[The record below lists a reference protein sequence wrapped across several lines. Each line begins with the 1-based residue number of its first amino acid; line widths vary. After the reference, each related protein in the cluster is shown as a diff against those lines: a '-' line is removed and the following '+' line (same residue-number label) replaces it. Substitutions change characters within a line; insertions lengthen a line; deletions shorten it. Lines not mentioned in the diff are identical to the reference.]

1 MNPITL
7 AVLKAGL
14 ISPAMLKEMKRIS
27 PLIAPDAEVGE
38 PVDLDLAVRFV
49 EDALQSDEYVL
60 VRETDLE
67 SVRQYV
73 ETTRT
78 LTLHI
83 EDGPESSG
91 DIEVTVGVTPL
102 GEYIVAW
109 KGESIRTMMTN
120 GMTYLVDGN
129 VRVFF
134 RDVREL
140 FFGEYKAFMVCT
152 PSVREPHVQS

>member
-1 MNPITL
+1 MNPITM

-27 PLIAPDAEVGE
+27 PHITPDAEVNE
-38 PVDLDLAVRFV
+38 PVDLELAARFV

-60 VRETDLE
+60 MRETDLE
-67 SVRQYV
+67 AVRQYA
-73 ETTRT
+73 ETTRR
-78 LTLHI
+78 LVLHV
-83 EDGPESSG
+83 EDGESTG
-91 DIEVTVGVTPL
+91 DIEVTAGLTSL
-102 GEYIVAW
+102 GEYIIAW
-109 KGESIRTMMTN
+109 KSESIRAMMTN
-120 GMTYLVDGN
+120 GLTYLVDGA

-152 PSVREPHVQS
+152 PSVREPHGQS